1 MSSIL
6 ARRGPLWLP
15 ACFHGAAVSRNRA
28 RHRKYNVLMRTRLV
42 QFHARDSRPRRGFSL
57 VELLIVILI
66 ILILAALVAW
76 AFVKIRAVVRALDP
90 KATAPTPTTT
100 APARST

>member
-1 MSSIL
+1 
-6 ARRGPLWLP
+6 
-15 ACFHGAAVSRNRA
+15 
-28 RHRKYNVLMRTRLV
+28 MRTRLV
-42 QFHARDSRPRRGFSL
+42 QFHARLARPRRGFSL

-90 KATAPTPTTT
+90 KATAPPPTTT
-100 APARST
+100 APGHST